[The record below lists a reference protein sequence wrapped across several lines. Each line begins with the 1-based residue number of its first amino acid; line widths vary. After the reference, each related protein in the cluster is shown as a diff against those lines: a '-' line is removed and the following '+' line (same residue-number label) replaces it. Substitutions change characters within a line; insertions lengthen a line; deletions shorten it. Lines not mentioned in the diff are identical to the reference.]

1 MVDSIVSRQGP
12 IVDVVEHGATVR
24 LGEGLQV
31 EGAQGMT
38 SSLLVPFAGPAGAAG
53 ALVVAVAETRG
64 IVWPADEDVEAMRG
78 FADQAAL
85 ALERAQSRQDRAD
98 LAVLADRDRIARD
111 LHDLVIQRLF
121 ATGLSL
127 QGVSRRVDQDDVRD
141 RLRNAVDEL
150 DVTIREIR
158 GAIFELSHPER
169 DDDLRTQL
177 RDVVAAA
184 RGSSGLAPRL
194 ELVGPVESAV
204 PDTVRP
210 HLVAVLVEALSN
222 AVRHAGA
229 TQVDARVDVTDGRV
243 SLEVADDGTG
253 FTPTGRESGLRNMRS
268 RAAAVGGGCVVDS
281 TRETG
286 TTVRWWAPLE

>member
-1 MVDSIVSRQGP
+1 
-12 IVDVVEHGATVR
+12 
-24 LGEGLQV
+24 
-31 EGAQGMT
+31 
-38 SSLLVPFAGPAGAAG
+38 
-53 ALVVAVAETRG
+53 
-64 IVWPADEDVEAMRG
+64 
-78 FADQAAL
+78 
-85 ALERAQSRQDRAD
+85 
-98 LAVLADRDRIARD
+98 VLADRDRIARD

-127 QGVSRRVDQDDVRD
+127 QGVSRRVDQEDVRD
-141 RLRNAVDEL
+141 RLRDAVDEL

-158 GAIFELSHPER
+158 GAIFELSHPENA
-169 DDDLRTQL
+169 DDLRAQL

-204 PDTVRP
+204 PDSVRP

-229 TQVDARVDVTDGRV
+229 TRVNARVDVTDGRV
-243 SLEVADDGTG
+243 SLEVADDGRG

-281 TRETG
+281 TEETG
-286 TTVRWWAPLE
+286 TTVRWWAPLT